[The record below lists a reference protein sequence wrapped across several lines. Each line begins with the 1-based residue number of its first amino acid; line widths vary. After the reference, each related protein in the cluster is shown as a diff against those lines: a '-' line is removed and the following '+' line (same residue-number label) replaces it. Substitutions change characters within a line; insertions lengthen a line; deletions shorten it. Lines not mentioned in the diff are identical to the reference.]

1 MAKNTTLEIVTEI
14 GNFGELE
21 IKDPSTIEVMKE
33 QSEDE
38 ELDMTKLAE
47 HLFLCYKNIFF
58 GFTL

>member
-21 IKDPSTIEVMKE
+21 IKDPSAIEVMKE

-47 HLFLCYKNIFF
+47 KIMKS
-58 GFTL
+58 

>member
-47 HLFLCYKNIFF
+47 KIMKS
-58 GFTL
+58 